1 LPCCTTG
8 GMLGVKQISGPI
20 RKYSRMDKAKKNAE
34 YDPISA
40 ELNDASREIIEAAIE
55 VHRHLGPGL
64 LESVYEQA
72 LVHELCLRGMTVQ
85 RQVPVS
91 IAYKDLEIAGQRL
104 DLIVAPGIVV
114 EIKAIEV
121 VKEVHSAQLLGYLKS
136 TGLRLGLLIN
146 FNNLVLKTG
155 IKRIVC

>member
-1 LPCCTTG
+1 
-8 GMLGVKQISGPI
+8 
-20 RKYSRMDKAKKNAE
+20 MDKAKKNAE

-40 ELNDASREIIEAAIE
+40 ELNDASREIIGAAIE

-64 LESVYEQA
+64 LESIYEQA

-91 IAYKDLEIAGQRL
+91 IAYKNLDIAGQRL

>member
-1 LPCCTTG
+1 
-8 GMLGVKQISGPI
+8 
-20 RKYSRMDKAKKNAE
+20 MDKAKKNAE

-72 LVHELCLRGMTVQ
+72 LVHELCLRRMTVQ

-91 IAYKDLEIAGQRL
+91 IAYKDLDIAGQRL

-121 VKEVHSAQLLGYLKS
+121 IKEVHSAQLLGYLKS